1 MDERIRMFLFLT
13 FIVSKTNEMSVY
25 TRIQN
30 PEILPV
36 VAVPKLLSIMDVRF
50 EDGYQ
55 NGASVSITSGRTHNL
70 TCSVQDARPPAELEW
85 DVPEEVQIRLDDQYN
100 AVHGEAYT
108 SKRVVSVN
116 PSREDDGKILRCM
129 ASHRELDSGLQMFIR
144 LDVQVSP
151 TNLRI
156 TASDLMTID
165 EAGTRSVMVFEDLT
179 TSFNCKSVGSRPKAV
194 ISWII
199 GSDYDLGRTTSTSTT
214 NEADQGLRDTQSTLQ
229 LIPKRWHHKQLL
241 RCVAYA
247 GMNQRQTEVRVIV
260 YDVKMTTPD
269 DLRDGIET
277 NVSCRAVNG
286 YPAPLIHWY
295 IGSRNVTHDSSLK
308 ASMNVDDSYDAEST
322 LNLNPNRFYHVLPV
336 VGENITLACIYT
348 PPSTSRL
355 LSWQDENGNI
365 LAIDKCQGVGCSN
378 ELNVPDVSKY
388 SLRADSSSGNLTI
401 RDLTLD
407 DSGRYQ
413 CLVGTFSDA
422 ASDAIDL
429 KVVLSAEPRLLS
441 ITDGRTETGY
451 KNGESVSIT
460 SGRTHN
466 LTCSVQDARPPAKLE
481 WHIPEEVQVQ
491 LKDQYNAVHGDAYTS
506 RRVVSVTPS
515 RDDDGKVFR
524 CVASH
529 RELDNELQI
538 FIQLDVQVPPN
549 DLQLT
554 AYGSIAINVTETRS
568 VNVFEDS
575 ATSFT
580 CNSVGSRPKAVISWI
595 IGSDDDLGS
604 TTSTST
610 TNEAD
615 QSLRDTKSIL
625 QLIPRRRHHN
635 KLLRCVAHAGINQ
648 SHTEV
653 RVIVFGPPDSPYLS
667 GMGWLQDGVSS
678 NMTCT
683 SNNGYPAPTF
693 QWYLGSKNV
702 TKDSNT
708 ESSRNI
714 DHRLDAMSV
723 LNFTP
728 TVDEDDSP
736 AIVDYSVRRVYI
748 GHHNV
753 DAMLTCISESRP
765 LASITWFLNGKEL
778 INGTRHHIHHSHPQE
793 DTLSWFIITSVR
805 SSSYLSNT
813 SVTVSAEQPYD
824 ITCEAYG
831 ARPPSLLEWRIPDD
845 VTVVRQDQSDVVRG
859 KSYVSQNTVTITPSR
874 NDQGKNLGCVASHPK
889 LQNDLQRSVQLNVQA
904 TPSFLSITDDKSE
917 DGYKN
922 GSSVSIISG
931 RTHNL
936 TCSVRDAKPP
946 AKLKWLI
953 PEEVQARLEDQYNAV
968 YGDAYTSRRVVSVTP
983 CRDDDGKI
991 FRCLASHRELYNEL
1005 QMFIHLD
1012 VQVPPSDLRLTAY
1025 VSIATSPTETKSV
1038 IVFEHSATSF
1048 TCKSVG
1054 SRPSAVISWI
1064 IGSDDDL
1071 GSMTYT
1077 STNNLAD
1084 PGLRDTTSNLQLIP
1098 KRRHHNQFLR
1108 CVADTG
1114 MNQLQT
1120 EVRVIVHDYP
1130 VIVDYSVRRVS
1141 SGQKSV
1147 DAILTCTSD
1156 SRPLAS
1162 ITWFSNG
1169 AEINNSNRHQ
1179 IHHSL
1184 LQEDTLRS
1192 SNLDISNI
1200 SAEDDGNYTCSAE
1213 TRLGNDSATITLSY
1227 SGCQRLEHIRATRDE
1242 TPIEVDECQESTELA
1257 MRRRTTEFAD
1267 LLHEEP

>member
-1 MDERIRMFLFLT
+1 
-13 FIVSKTNEMSVY
+13 MS
-25 TRIQN
+25 TRIWN
-30 PEILPV
+30 P
-36 VAVPKLLSIMDVRF
+36 
-50 EDGYQ
+50 Q
-55 NGASVSITSGRTHNL
+55 
-70 TCSVQDARPPAELEW
+70 
-85 DVPEEVQIRLDDQYN
+85 
-100 AVHGEAYT
+100 
-108 SKRVVSVN
+108 
-116 PSREDDGKILRCM
+116 
-129 ASHRELDSGLQMFIR
+129 
-144 LDVQVSP
+144 
-151 TNLRI
+151 
-156 TASDLMTID
+156 
-165 EAGTRSVMVFEDLT
+165 
-179 TSFNCKSVGSRPKAV
+179 
-194 ISWII
+194 
-199 GSDYDLGRTTSTSTT
+199 
-214 NEADQGLRDTQSTLQ
+214 
-229 LIPKRWHHKQLL
+229 
-241 RCVAYA
+241 
-247 GMNQRQTEVRVIV
+247 
-260 YDVKMTTPD
+260 
-269 DLRDGIET
+269 
-277 NVSCRAVNG
+277 
-286 YPAPLIHWY
+286 
-295 IGSRNVTHDSSLK
+295 
-308 ASMNVDDSYDAEST
+308 
-322 LNLNPNRFYHVLPV
+322 VLPV

-728 TVDEDDSP
+728 TVDEDGELLVCQVVQRNASSVKSWSVSEILHVLYSP

-793 DTLSWFIITSVR
+793 DTLR
-805 SSSYLSNT
+805 SSIL
-813 SVTVSAEQPYD
+813 
-824 ITCEAYG
+824 
-831 ARPPSLLEWRIPDD
+831 
-845 VTVVRQDQSDVVRG
+845 
-859 KSYVSQNTVTITPSR
+859 
-874 NDQGKNLGCVASHPK
+874 
-889 LQNDLQRSVQLNVQA
+889 
-904 TPSFLSITDDKSE
+904 
-917 DGYKN
+917 
-922 GSSVSIISG
+922 II
-931 RTHNL
+931 
-936 TCSVRDAKPP
+936 V
-946 AKLKWLI
+946 
-953 PEEVQARLEDQYNAV
+953 
-968 YGDAYTSRRVVSVTP
+968 
-983 CRDDDGKI
+983 
-991 FRCLASHRELYNEL
+991 
-1005 QMFIHLD
+1005 
-1012 VQVPPSDLRLTAY
+1012 
-1025 VSIATSPTETKSV
+1025 
-1038 IVFEHSATSF
+1038 
-1048 TCKSVG
+1048 
-1054 SRPSAVISWI
+1054 
-1064 IGSDDDL
+1064 
-1071 GSMTYT
+1071 
-1077 STNNLAD
+1077 
-1084 PGLRDTTSNLQLIP
+1084 
-1098 KRRHHNQFLR
+1098 
-1108 CVADTG
+1108 
-1114 MNQLQT
+1114 
-1120 EVRVIVHDYP
+1120 
-1130 VIVDYSVRRVS
+1130 
-1141 SGQKSV
+1141 
-1147 DAILTCTSD
+1147 
-1156 SRPLAS
+1156 
-1162 ITWFSNG
+1162 
-1169 AEINNSNRHQ
+1169 
-1179 IHHSL
+1179 
-1184 LQEDTLRS
+1184 
-1192 SNLDISNI
+1192 NI
-1200 SAEDDGNYTCSAE
+1200 SAEDDGNYTCLAA
-1213 TRLGNDSATITLSY
+1213 TRLGSDRATITFSFSATPGLLSITDDWSEGGY
-1227 SGCQRLEHIRATRDE
+1227 VNGASVSITSGRTHNLTCSVQDARPPAELEWHVPEEVQIRLEDHTAK
-1242 TPIEVDECQESTELA
+1242 
-1257 MRRRTTEFAD
+1257 
-1267 LLHEEP
+1267 

>member
-1 MDERIRMFLFLT
+1 MN
-13 FIVSKTNEMSVY
+13 VS
-25 TRIQN
+25 TRIWN
-30 PEILPV
+30 P
-36 VAVPKLLSIMDVRF
+36 
-50 EDGYQ
+50 Q
-55 NGASVSITSGRTHNL
+55 
-70 TCSVQDARPPAELEW
+70 
-85 DVPEEVQIRLDDQYN
+85 
-100 AVHGEAYT
+100 
-108 SKRVVSVN
+108 
-116 PSREDDGKILRCM
+116 
-129 ASHRELDSGLQMFIR
+129 
-144 LDVQVSP
+144 
-151 TNLRI
+151 
-156 TASDLMTID
+156 
-165 EAGTRSVMVFEDLT
+165 
-179 TSFNCKSVGSRPKAV
+179 
-194 ISWII
+194 
-199 GSDYDLGRTTSTSTT
+199 
-214 NEADQGLRDTQSTLQ
+214 
-229 LIPKRWHHKQLL
+229 
-241 RCVAYA
+241 
-247 GMNQRQTEVRVIV
+247 
-260 YDVKMTTPD
+260 
-269 DLRDGIET
+269 
-277 NVSCRAVNG
+277 
-286 YPAPLIHWY
+286 
-295 IGSRNVTHDSSLK
+295 
-308 ASMNVDDSYDAEST
+308 
-322 LNLNPNRFYHVLPV
+322 VLPV

-378 ELNVPDVSKY
+378 ELNAPDVSKY
-388 SLRADSSSGNLTI
+388 SLKADSSSGNLTI

-441 ITDGRTETGY
+441 ITDGRTENGY

-667 GMGWLQDGVSS
+667 GMEWLQDGVSS

-714 DHRLDAMSV
+714 DHRLDAISV

-874 NDQGKNLGCVASHPK
+874 NEQGKNLGCVASHPK
-889 LQNDLQRSVQLNVQA
+889 LHNDLQRSVQLNVQ
-904 TPSFLSITDDKSE
+904 
-917 DGYKN
+917 
-922 GSSVSIISG
+922 
-931 RTHNL
+931 
-936 TCSVRDAKPP
+936 
-946 AKLKWLI
+946 
-953 PEEVQARLEDQYNAV
+953 
-968 YGDAYTSRRVVSVTP
+968 
-983 CRDDDGKI
+983 GK
-991 FRCLASHRELYNEL
+991 
-1005 QMFIHLD
+1005 
-1012 VQVPPSDLRLTAY
+1012 
-1025 VSIATSPTETKSV
+1025 
-1038 IVFEHSATSF
+1038 
-1048 TCKSVG
+1048 
-1054 SRPSAVISWI
+1054 
-1064 IGSDDDL
+1064 
-1071 GSMTYT
+1071 
-1077 STNNLAD
+1077 
-1084 PGLRDTTSNLQLIP
+1084 
-1098 KRRHHNQFLR
+1098 
-1108 CVADTG
+1108 
-1114 MNQLQT
+1114 
-1120 EVRVIVHDYP
+1120 
-1130 VIVDYSVRRVS
+1130 
-1141 SGQKSV
+1141 
-1147 DAILTCTSD
+1147 
-1156 SRPLAS
+1156 
-1162 ITWFSNG
+1162 
-1169 AEINNSNRHQ
+1169 
-1179 IHHSL
+1179 
-1184 LQEDTLRS
+1184 
-1192 SNLDISNI
+1192 
-1200 SAEDDGNYTCSAE
+1200 
-1213 TRLGNDSATITLSY
+1213 
-1227 SGCQRLEHIRATRDE
+1227 
-1242 TPIEVDECQESTELA
+1242 
-1257 MRRRTTEFAD
+1257 
-1267 LLHEEP
+1267 